1 MVQFIV
7 GAVVGA
13 VAAMYFRGDLR
24 RYMDEKLPGVR
35 ERAADKLEALG
46 RGAESALERAKSRI
60 GENVRAG
67 QERLRSVR
75 RDDTEGS

>member
-1 MVQFIV
+1 MLRFLV

-13 VAAMYFRGDLR
+13 LSALYFRDDLR
-24 RYMDEKLPGVR
+24 RYVDEKLPGVR
-35 ERAADKLEALG
+35 ERAAEKLEAIG

-67 QERLRSVR
+67 QARLRSVHR
-75 RDDTEGS
+75 AEREE

>member
-1 MVQFIV
+1 MVRFLFGALV
-7 GAVVGA
+7 GALA
-13 VAAMYFRGDLR
+13 TMYFRGDLR

-35 ERAADKLEALG
+35 ERAADKLEAIG

-67 QERLRSVR
+67 QERLRPLR
-75 RDDTEGS
+75 REDTERS